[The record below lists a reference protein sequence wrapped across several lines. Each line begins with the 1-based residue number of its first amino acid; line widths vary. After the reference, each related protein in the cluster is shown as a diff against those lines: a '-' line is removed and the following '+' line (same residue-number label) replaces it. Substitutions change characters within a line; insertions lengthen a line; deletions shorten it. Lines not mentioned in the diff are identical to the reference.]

1 MWTQALQTNRQAE
14 QPWKINLDRLVL
26 KCILCLKMPEFFKGP
41 LLSFPI
47 VPNQRCSLTLSLHVF
62 HSPNAPS
69 IFFRNLRRNITSADL
84 LTAMLHSSAFL
95 AKWGKVLLLSEV
107 THYLDLAGWAPE
119 SLLFSVA
126 KNVGSEGLITKASNP
141 DSGLQK
147 YGEIQQK
154 SWKWFA
160 TLCSNQSPE

>member
-26 KCILCLKMPEFFKGP
+26 KCMLCLKMPEFFKGP
-41 LLSFPI
+41 LLSFPT
-47 VPNQRCSLTLSLHVF
+47 VPNQRVPWLCHCMYFILQMHQAYSSE
-62 HSPNAPS
+62 
-69 IFFRNLRRNITSADL
+69 ICRNITAAGL
-84 LTAMLHSSAFL
+84 LTAMLRSSAFL

-147 YGEIQQK
+147 YGEVQQK